1 VDRGLRER
9 CQAKLKGLGLDL
21 PVPFTIEAFCEA
33 LAAHLGR
40 QIVLCPVDTRT
51 GPSGLW
57 VATATTDYFPTSGI
71 RSLSTSV
78 RHVSRE
84 IAEAPPLGRGA
95 C

>member
-1 VDRGLRER
+1 MDRGLRER

-71 RSLSTSV
+71 R
-78 RHVSRE
+78 RRC
-84 IAEAPPLGRGA
+84 IRR
-95 C
+95 